1 MMLAL
6 IIAFVV
12 FSAVTLLVVGLVRPR
27 VSLTE
32 MRIQTLR
39 QQVAT
44 GDLSELALPFSDRI
58 LRPTI
63 KGFGKG
69 LANMLP
75 ANFLASI
82 QKSLITAGSSMT
94 AATFVTFWAVCT
106 ALFAGLAIV
115 ALAAL
120 GGVSA
125 QGFLGLLVMA
135 TIGFSLPLF
144 WLRSAVRSRQRL
156 IIKKLPDAM
165 DLITTCVEAGL
176 GLDAA
181 LAKVSEQMKGPLA
194 KELSQTL
201 REVSMGRLR
210 REALSDLGQR
220 TGVQELIS
228 FVNAV
233 IQAEQLGVSIGHV
246 LRVQSDQMRTHR
258 RQRAEQLAH
267 EAPIKMM
274 FPLVMCIFPAFMLV
288 ILGPAVI
295 RIGQQLMK

>member
-1 MMLAL
+1 MFAL
-6 IIAFVV
+6 IIALAV
-12 FSAVTLLVVGLVRPR
+12 FAAVALLVLSLVRPR
-27 VSLTE
+27 VSLAE
-32 MRIQTLR
+32 MRIETLR
-39 QQVAT
+39 RQVAA
-44 GDLSELALPFSDRI
+44 GDLSELVLPFSDRV
-58 LRPTI
+58 LRPTVQ
-63 KGFGKG
+63 GFGRV

-75 ANFLASI
+75 VNFLAGI
-82 QKSLITAGSSMT
+82 QRSLIMAGFSMT

-106 ALFAGLAIV
+106 GLFAGLAIV

-144 WLRSAVRSRQRL
+144 WLRTAVRSRQRL
-156 IIKKLPDAM
+156 IVKGLPDAM
-165 DLITTCVEAGL
+165 DLVTTCVEAGL

-181 LAKVSEQMKGPLA
+181 LARVSEQMKGPLA

-210 REALSDLGQR
+210 REALSDLGER
-220 TGVQELIS
+220 TGVPELIS

-233 IQAEQLGVSIGHV
+233 IQAEQLGVSIAHV
-246 LRVQSDQMRTHR
+246 LKVQSDQMRMRR

-274 FPLVMCIFPAFMLV
+274 FPLVLCIFPAFMLV

-295 RIGQQLMK
+295 RIGQQMT

>member
-1 MMLAL
+1 MLAL

-12 FSAVTLLVVGLVRPR
+12 FAAVAGLVLSLVRPR

-39 QQVAT
+39 QQVAA

-58 LRPTI
+58 LRPSI
-63 KGFGKG
+63 KGFGKR
-69 LANMLP
+69 LASMLP

-82 QKSLITAGSSMT
+82 QKSLIMAGSSMT
-94 AATFVTFWAVCT
+94 ASTFVTFWAVCT
-106 ALFAGLAIV
+106 GLFAALAVV
-115 ALAAL
+115 ALASL
-120 GGVSA
+120 GGGA

-135 TIGFSLPLF
+135 TIGFSLPQF
-144 WLRSAVRSRQRL
+144 WLRKTVRSRQQL
-156 IIKKLPDAM
+156 IVKSLPDAM
-165 DLITTCVEAGL
+165 DMITTCVEAGL

-194 KELSQTL
+194 KELSQML

-220 TGVQELIS
+220 TGVEELIS

-246 LRVQSDQMRTHR
+246 LKVQSDQMRTHR
-258 RQRAEQLAH
+258 RQRAERLAH
-267 EAPIKMM
+267 EAPVKMM
-274 FPLVMCIFPAFMLV
+274 FPLVLLIFPAFMIV

-295 RIGQQLMK
+295 RIGEQMA

>member
-1 MMLAL
+1 MFAL

-12 FSAVTLLVVGLVRPR
+12 FAAVALLVLSLVRPG

-32 MRIQTLR
+32 MRIETLR
-39 QQVAT
+39 RQVAV
-44 GDLSELALPFSDRI
+44 GDLSELVLPFSDRI

-63 KGFGKG
+63 QGFGRG

-82 QKSLITAGSSMT
+82 QRSLIMAGSSMT
-94 AATFVTFWAVCT
+94 AATFVTLWAICT
-106 ALFAGLAIV
+106 ALFAGLAIIAV
-115 ALAAL
+115 ASL

-144 WLRSAVRSRQRL
+144 WLRTAVRSRQRL
-156 IIKKLPDAM
+156 ITKSLPDAL

-181 LAKVSEQMKGPLA
+181 LAKVGEQMKGPLA
-194 KELSQTL
+194 EELSQTL

-210 REALSDLGQR
+210 REALSDLGER
-220 TGVQELIS
+220 TGVAELIS

-233 IQAEQLGVSIGHV
+233 IQAEQLGVSVGHV
-246 LRVQSDQMRTHR
+246 LKVQSDQMRTHR
-258 RQRAEQLAH
+258 RQRAERLAH
-267 EAPIKMM
+267 EAPIKML
-274 FPLVMCIFPAFMLV
+274 FPLVLCIFPAFMLV

-295 RIGQQLMK
+295 RIGELLVD